1 MDDTHRIPEDTEIH
15 ETLVEKKLSN
25 GMHVEVK
32 LVKRPR
38 WFEAMLFV
46 NGHYK
51 PGPPLPRPLEEPNAA
66 VSHWMGVR
74 PKIGL
79 SPTEVEAIVGEV
91 NIHNFLHK
99 FQFVDTWGQP
109 AH

>member
-1 MDDTHRIPEDTEIH
+1 MDDTHRIPEDAEIH

-25 GMHVEVK
+25 GMLAQVK

-46 NGHYK
+46 NGLYK
-51 PGPPLPRPLEEPNAA
+51 PGPPLPRPLEEPNAT

-79 SPTEVEAIVGEV
+79 SPTEVEVIVGEV

-99 FQFVDTWGQP
+99 CQIVDTWGQT
-109 AH
+109 AL